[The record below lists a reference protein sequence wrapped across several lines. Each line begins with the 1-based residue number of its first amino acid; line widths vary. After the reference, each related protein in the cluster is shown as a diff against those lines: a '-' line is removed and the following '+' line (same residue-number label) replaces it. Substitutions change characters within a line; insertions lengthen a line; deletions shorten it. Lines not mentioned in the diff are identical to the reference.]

1 MIPLHLHT
9 EYSGVSRQKKIPNH
23 VYKLIIVGSFTATK
37 TDIGVQVEFPDDLQS
52 SRSAQEVSE
61 VSVETELH
69 AQRLNRENG

>member
-1 MIPLHLHT
+1 MAFHDK
-9 EYSGVSRQKKIPNH
+9 KKIPNH

-69 AQRLNRENG
+69 AQRLN